1 MDKFEYKILDVS
13 RTQIK
18 KDGFQLEL
26 MEKLNELGAKGWEL
40 ITIEGMTEGSVL
52 FHISETVDV
61 LFVFKR
67 RVSGWA

>member
-18 KDGFQLEL
+18 KEGFQLEL

-40 ITIEGMTEGSVL
+40 ITIEGMTEGSAL
-52 FHISETVDV
+52 FRISETTDV

-67 RVSGWA
+67 KVSELV